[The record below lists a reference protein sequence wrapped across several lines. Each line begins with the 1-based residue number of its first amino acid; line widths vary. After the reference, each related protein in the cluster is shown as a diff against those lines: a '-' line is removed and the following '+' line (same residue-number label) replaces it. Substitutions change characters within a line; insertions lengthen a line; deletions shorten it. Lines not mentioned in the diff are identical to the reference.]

1 MSKTALLI
9 IDAQNEM
16 FDPSNPVYQSEK
28 LLENLRSL
36 INKARSAQVPVIYV
50 QHNDAGLVKETDFW
64 QIHSSLTPK
73 EEDLVIQKWSAD
85 SFQET
90 GLLETL
96 KSEGIQQLVI
106 GGNQTE
112 HCIASTT
119 QSASDLGYDVILAK
133 DAHGTWDSDGISAE
147 QIISQ
152 QNGLL
157 SHFAT
162 LQETTDITFTE

>member
-28 LLENLRSL
+28 LLENLQSL
-36 INKARSAQVPVIYV
+36 IKKARSAQVPVIYV
-50 QHNDAGLVKETDFW
+50 QHNDAGLVKGTDFW
-64 QIHSSLTPK
+64 QIHSSLTPA
-73 EEDLVIQKWSAD
+73 EEDFVVQKWSAD

-90 GLLETL
+90 RLLETL

-112 HCIASTT
+112 HCIAATT
-119 QSASDLGYDVILAK
+119 QSASKLGFDVILAK
-133 DAHGTWDSDGISAE
+133 DAHGTWDSDGMSAE
-147 QIISQ
+147 QIINQ

-157 SHFAT
+157 SHFAK
-162 LQETTDITFTE
+162 LKETTDITFTE

>member
-36 INKARSAQVPVIYV
+36 IKKARSAKVPVIYV
-50 QHNDAGLVKETDFW
+50 QHNDAGLIKGTDFW
-64 QIHSSLTPK
+64 QIHSSLTPD
-73 EEDLVIQKWSAD
+73 EGDSVVQKWSAD

-90 GLLETL
+90 ELLETL
-96 KSEGIQQLVI
+96 KNKGIQQLVI

-112 HCIASTT
+112 HCIAATT
-119 QSASDLGYDVILAK
+119 RSASDLGFDVILAK
-133 DAHGTWDSDGISAE
+133 DAHGTWDSDDMSAE
-147 QIISQ
+147 QIINQ

-157 SHFAT
+157 SHIAT